1 MNRDLLFKRNR
12 LFSCESDTATE
23 KHRAFTLVEMLVV
36 IAIIAIL
43 AALLLPALS
52 RGKESARSVSCMNNL
67 HQLALATCAYT
78 VDASGRVPVFRTWL
92 ATTNSGDLTT
102 GGLYPYL
109 KSKAVYAC
117 PTDDFSPK
125 NSPVYTTANLHPRN
139 YSYAMS
145 CGYCHTTDTAQM
157 REAFRTLLFMEG
169 NLATNDYSGLVGPGG
184 WLTAAN
190 SLAFRHNRR
199 GHLVMADLHIETMN
213 TNQFSVVA
221 QTKRFWFPNDDTG
234 GISFPALQ

>member
-1 MNRDLLFKRNR
+1 MNRDFRFKRNR
-12 LFSCESDTATE
+12 LFSCESYTATE
-23 KHRAFTLVEMLVV
+23 IQRAFTLVEMLVV

-43 AALLLPALS
+43 AALLLPALG

-78 VDASGRVPVFRTWL
+78 MDASGRVPVFRTWL
-92 ATTNSGDLTT
+92 AALTSGDLTT

-109 KSKAVYAC
+109 KSKAVYVC
-117 PTDDFSPK
+117 PTDNLTSR
-125 NSPVYTTANLHPRN
+125 NSPVYTIPNSHPRN

-145 CGYCHTTDTAQM
+145 CGYCHTTDTGQM
-157 REAFRTLLFMEG
+157 REASKTLLFMEA

-190 SLAFRHNRR
+190 SLAFHHNKR

-213 TNQFSVVA
+213 TNQFSAVA

-234 GISFPALQ
+234 GISFPNLH